1 MMSVRWLGATEPAT
15 RVLFYYFLLSTV
27 MVVPIAVIDW
37 QPFPAAAWIWLI
49 GLGFAQL
56 FSQILIVLAYRY
68 APAEKVGPF
77 IYSVIV
83 FTALIDWIVWN
94 HRADTAH
101 VSGHGIGHRRWARRR
116 SRQTPSATERS

>member
-1 MMSVRWLGATEPAT
+1 M
-15 RVLFYYFLLSTV
+15 
-27 MVVPIAVIDW
+27 
-37 QPFPAAAWIWLI
+37 
-49 GLGFAQL
+49 

-94 HRADTAH
+94 HRPTLFMYLGMSLVIGGGRVAIRAKPSVPIALVDT
-101 VSGHGIGHRRWARRR
+101 
-116 SRQTPSATERS
+116 